1 MIFMNF
7 VFYLQFSKNSDIIL
21 GDFNVVILRRIR
33 GKFET
38 YREADAFQF
47 VLDIVIVGFLPSI
60 SKNSDIILGDF
71 NVIILRRIRGK
82 FELYREADAF
92 QFVLNIVIVGYKLI
106 FIKL

>member
-21 GDFNVVILRRIR
+21 GDFNVIILRRIR

-82 FELYREADAF
+82 FETYREADAF
-92 QFVLNIVIVGYKLI
+92 QFVLDIVIVGYKLI